1 MLMKFFLLP
10 KRFYKKSADFLP
22 LWAAAGTRPAAMF
35 FMQKVSASV
44 VEDRLIFHLG
54 GESSQRLENQLLAQL
69 VLVGVIQGRIAERVG
84 DSHGGDNSVGADRQ
98 RDRRDRAHV
107 HHGDTCSFDFF
118 NHRCAATSAGPSS
131 GGQDCSRYP
140 CVEQALAEFLSKL
153 LGGGDGGAVADSRV
167 VQVVQLADD
176 ALLLQIAEHVHRQ
189 DAVGVVVG
197 VDGVVAAMG
206 GLIGRGGEG
215 VHAGDQCRV
224 STVATENT
232 FTTTIDSINY
242 VSSSTGSVAYYTATA
257 YVDVAEGIYPGM
269 QVTVTIPKEEAAD
282 VVILRE
288 AALSFDLNN
297 QAFVY
302 TMNESGEL
310 ETTYVKTGVS
320 NGNYVEIRDGLKSG
334 DTVYVAVETTTDSF
348 SSLLSGLFG
357 SQQFNRQQNRTR
369 NNNTTNNN
377 RWNNNTNNG
386 NPGNGGFTPPSGGS
400 GMPGGGGR

>member
-1 MLMKFFLLP
+1 MEEKNSEQVQPSPVPGKKKRGKKRKTIRRIILALILVVILGGAAWLGIMSLRQEYTVTYDEYSATTGTISNALSFSGSLQARSNTTYTASSPATVRAVYVTREQNVKSGDALMRLSSGQTVEAEFDGRINQL
-10 KRFYKKSADFLP
+10 YVAEGD
-22 LWAAAGTRPAAMF
+22 
-35 FMQKVSASV
+35 KVSS
-44 VEDRLIFHLG
+44 
-54 GESSQRLENQLLAQL
+54 
-69 VLVGVIQGRIAERVG
+69 
-84 DSHGGDNSVGADRQ
+84 GA
-98 RDRRDRAHV
+98 
-107 HHGDTCSFDFF
+107 
-118 NHRCAATSAGPSS
+118 N
-131 GGQDCSRYP
+131 
-140 CVEQALAEFLSKL
+140 L
-153 LGGGDGGAVADSRV
+153 
-167 VQVVQLADD
+167 VQVVDFEH
-176 ALLLQIAEHVHRQ
+176 LQVSVR
-189 DAVGVVVG
+189 
-197 VDGVVAAMG
+197 VDEYD
-206 GLIGRGGEG
+206 ISS

-232 FTTTIDSINY
+232 FTTVIDSINY
-242 VSSSTGSVAYYTATA
+242 VSSSSGSVAYYTATA
-257 YVDVAEGIYPGM
+257 FVDVEEGVYPGM

-288 AALSFDLNN
+288 TALSFDLNN

-302 TMNESGEL
+302 TMNEIGEL

-357 SQQFNRQQNRTR
+357 SQQFNRQQNRNR

-386 NPGNGGFTPPSGGS
+386 NPGSGGFTPPSGGS

>member
-1 MLMKFFLLP
+1 MEEENNTEQSQPSPVPEKKKRGKKRKLVRRIILALILVVILGGAAWLGIMSLRQEYTVTYDEYSATTGTISNALSFSGSLQARSNVTYTASSPATVRAIYVTREQNVKAGDALMRLSSGQTVEAEFDGRINQL
-10 KRFYKKSADFLP
+10 YVAEGD
-22 LWAAAGTRPAAMF
+22 
-35 FMQKVSASV
+35 KVSS
-44 VEDRLIFHLG
+44 
-54 GESSQRLENQLLAQL
+54 
-69 VLVGVIQGRIAERVG
+69 
-84 DSHGGDNSVGADRQ
+84 GA
-98 RDRRDRAHV
+98 
-107 HHGDTCSFDFF
+107 
-118 NHRCAATSAGPSS
+118 N
-131 GGQDCSRYP
+131 
-140 CVEQALAEFLSKL
+140 L
-153 LGGGDGGAVADSRV
+153 
-167 VQVVQLADD
+167 VQVVDFEH
-176 ALLLQIAEHVHRQ
+176 LQVSVR
-189 DAVGVVVG
+189 
-197 VDGVVAAMG
+197 VDEYD
-206 GLIGRGGEG
+206 ISS

-369 NNNTTNNN
+369 NTNNSE
-377 RWNNNTNNG
+377 RWNNSNPGSG
-386 NPGNGGFTPPSGGS
+386 NPGSGGGFTPPSGGS
-400 GMPGGGGR
+400 NGSGGGGR

>member
-1 MLMKFFLLP
+1 MEEKNSEQVQPSPVPGKKKRGKKRKTIRRIILALILVVILGGAAWLGIMSLRQEYTVTYDEYSATTGTISNALSFSGSLQARSNVTYTASSPATVRAVYVTREQNVKAGDALMRLSSGQTVEAEFDGRINQL
-10 KRFYKKSADFLP
+10 YVAEGD
-22 LWAAAGTRPAAMF
+22 
-35 FMQKVSASV
+35 KVSA
-44 VEDRLIFHLG
+44 
-54 GESSQRLENQLLAQL
+54 
-69 VLVGVIQGRIAERVG
+69 
-84 DSHGGDNSVGADRQ
+84 GA
-98 RDRRDRAHV
+98 
-107 HHGDTCSFDFF
+107 
-118 NHRCAATSAGPSS
+118 N
-131 GGQDCSRYP
+131 
-140 CVEQALAEFLSKL
+140 L
-153 LGGGDGGAVADSRV
+153 
-167 VQVVQLADD
+167 VQVVDFEH
-176 ALLLQIAEHVHRQ
+176 LQVSVR
-189 DAVGVVVG
+189 
-197 VDGVVAAMG
+197 VDEYD
-206 GLIGRGGEG
+206 ISS

-288 AALSFDLNN
+288 AALSFDLKN

-369 NNNTTNNN
+369 NTNNSE
-377 RWNNNTNNG
+377 RWNNSNPGSG
-386 NPGNGGFTPPSGGS
+386 NPGSGGGFTPPSGGS
-400 GMPGGGGR
+400 NGSGGGGR

>member
-1 MLMKFFLLP
+1 MEEEKNTEQVQLSPVPGKKKRGKKRKTIRRIILALILVVILGGAAWLGIMSLRQEYTVTYDEYSATTGTISNALSFSGSLQARSNVTYTASSPATVRAVYVTREQNVKAGDALMRLSSGQTVEAEFDGRINQL
-10 KRFYKKSADFLP
+10 YVAEGD
-22 LWAAAGTRPAAMF
+22 
-35 FMQKVSASV
+35 KVSS
-44 VEDRLIFHLG
+44 
-54 GESSQRLENQLLAQL
+54 
-69 VLVGVIQGRIAERVG
+69 
-84 DSHGGDNSVGADRQ
+84 GA
-98 RDRRDRAHV
+98 
-107 HHGDTCSFDFF
+107 
-118 NHRCAATSAGPSS
+118 N
-131 GGQDCSRYP
+131 
-140 CVEQALAEFLSKL
+140 L
-153 LGGGDGGAVADSRV
+153 
-167 VQVVQLADD
+167 VQVVDFEH
-176 ALLLQIAEHVHRQ
+176 LQVSVR
-189 DAVGVVVG
+189 
-197 VDGVVAAMG
+197 VDEYD
-206 GLIGRGGEG
+206 ISS

-232 FTTTIDSINY
+232 FTITIDSINY

-302 TMNESGEL
+302 TMNENGEL

-320 NGNYVEIRDGLKSG
+320 NGNYVEIKDGLKSG

-369 NNNTTNNN
+369 NTNNSE
-377 RWNNNTNNG
+377 RWNNSNPGSG
-386 NPGNGGFTPPSGGS
+386 NPGSGGGFTPPSGFG
-400 GMPGGGGR
+400 GGNGGGGGGR

>member
-1 MLMKFFLLP
+1 MEEKNTEQVQQPVVPGKKKRGKKRKTIRRIILALILVVILGGAAWLGIMSLRQEYTVTYDEYSATTGTISNALSFSGSLQARSNVTYTASSPATVRAVYVTREQNVKAGDALMRLSSGQTVEAEFDGRINQL
-10 KRFYKKSADFLP
+10 YVAEGD
-22 LWAAAGTRPAAMF
+22 
-35 FMQKVSASV
+35 KVSS
-44 VEDRLIFHLG
+44 
-54 GESSQRLENQLLAQL
+54 
-69 VLVGVIQGRIAERVG
+69 
-84 DSHGGDNSVGADRQ
+84 GA
-98 RDRRDRAHV
+98 
-107 HHGDTCSFDFF
+107 
-118 NHRCAATSAGPSS
+118 N
-131 GGQDCSRYP
+131 
-140 CVEQALAEFLSKL
+140 L
-153 LGGGDGGAVADSRV
+153 
-167 VQVVQLADD
+167 VQVVDFEH
-176 ALLLQIAEHVHRQ
+176 LQVSVR
-189 DAVGVVVG
+189 
-197 VDGVVAAMG
+197 VDEYD
-206 GLIGRGGEG
+206 ISS

-369 NNNTTNNN
+369 NTNNSE
-377 RWNNNTNNG
+377 RWNNSNPGSG
-386 NPGNGGFTPPSGGS
+386 NPGSGGGFTPPSGGS
-400 GMPGGGGR
+400 NGSGGGGR

>member
-1 MLMKFFLLP
+1 MLFRSTYTASSPATVRAVYVTREQDIKAGDALL
-10 KRFYKKSADFLP
+10 RLSS
-22 LWAAAGTRPAAMF
+22 GQT
-35 FMQKVSASV
+35 
-44 VEDRLIFHLG
+44 VEAEFDGRI
-54 GESSQRLENQLLAQL
+54 NQLY
-69 VLVGVIQGRIAERVG
+69 VAEG
-84 DSHGGDNSVGADRQ
+84 DKVPSGA
-98 RDRRDRAHV
+98 
-107 HHGDTCSFDFF
+107 
-118 NHRCAATSAGPSS
+118 N
-131 GGQDCSRYP
+131 
-140 CVEQALAEFLSKL
+140 L
-153 LGGGDGGAVADSRV
+153 
-167 VQVVQLADD
+167 VQVVDFKH
-176 ALLLQIAEHVHRQ
+176 LQVSVR
-189 DAVGVVVG
+189 
-197 VDGVVAAMG
+197 VDEYD
-206 GLIGRGGEG
+206 ISS

-232 FTTTIDSINY
+232 FTTVIDSINY
-242 VSSSTGSVAYYTATA
+242 VSSSSGSVAYYTATA
-257 YVDVAEGIYPGM
+257 FVDVEEGVYPGM

-288 AALSFDLNN
+288 TALSFDLNN

-302 TMNESGEL
+302 TMNENGEL

-357 SQQFNRQQNRTR
+357 SQQFNRQQNRNR

-386 NPGNGGFTPPSGGS
+386 NPGSGGFTPPSGGS

>member
-1 MLMKFFLLP
+1 MEEKNTEQVQLSPVPGKKKRGKKRKTIRRIILALILVVILGGAAWLGIMSLRQEYTVTYDEYSATTGTISNALSFSGSLQARSNVTYTASSPAKVRAIYVTREQDVKAGDALMRLSSGQTVEAEFDGRINQL
-10 KRFYKKSADFLP
+10 YVAEGD
-22 LWAAAGTRPAAMF
+22 
-35 FMQKVSASV
+35 KVSS
-44 VEDRLIFHLG
+44 
-54 GESSQRLENQLLAQL
+54 
-69 VLVGVIQGRIAERVG
+69 
-84 DSHGGDNSVGADRQ
+84 GA
-98 RDRRDRAHV
+98 
-107 HHGDTCSFDFF
+107 
-118 NHRCAATSAGPSS
+118 N
-131 GGQDCSRYP
+131 
-140 CVEQALAEFLSKL
+140 L
-153 LGGGDGGAVADSRV
+153 
-167 VQVVQLADD
+167 VQVVDFEH
-176 ALLLQIAEHVHRQ
+176 LQVSVR
-189 DAVGVVVG
+189 
-197 VDGVVAAMG
+197 VDEYD
-206 GLIGRGGEG
+206 ISS

-369 NNNTTNNN
+369 NTNNSE
-377 RWNNNTNNG
+377 RWNNSNPGSG
-386 NPGNGGFTPPSGGS
+386 NPGSGGGFTPPSGGS
-400 GMPGGGGR
+400 NGSGGGGR

>member
-1 MLMKFFLLP
+1 MEEEKNTEQSQPSPVPEKKKRGKKRKLVRRIILALILVVILGGAAWLGIMSLRQEYTVTYDEYNATTGTISNALSFSGSLQARSNVTYTASSPATVRAVYVTREQDVKAGDALMRLSSGQTVEAEFDGRINQL
-10 KRFYKKSADFLP
+10 YVAEGD
-22 LWAAAGTRPAAMF
+22 
-35 FMQKVSASV
+35 KVSS
-44 VEDRLIFHLG
+44 
-54 GESSQRLENQLLAQL
+54 
-69 VLVGVIQGRIAERVG
+69 
-84 DSHGGDNSVGADRQ
+84 GA
-98 RDRRDRAHV
+98 
-107 HHGDTCSFDFF
+107 
-118 NHRCAATSAGPSS
+118 N
-131 GGQDCSRYP
+131 
-140 CVEQALAEFLSKL
+140 L
-153 LGGGDGGAVADSRV
+153 
-167 VQVVQLADD
+167 VQVVDFEH
-176 ALLLQIAEHVHRQ
+176 LQVSVR
-189 DAVGVVVG
+189 
-197 VDGVVAAMG
+197 VDEYD
-206 GLIGRGGEG
+206 ISS

-369 NNNTTNNN
+369 NTNNSE
-377 RWNNNTNNG
+377 RWNNSNPGSG
-386 NPGNGGFTPPSGGS
+386 NPGSGGGFTPPSGGS
-400 GMPGGGGR
+400 NGSGGGGR

>member
-1 MLMKFFLLP
+1 MEEEKNTEQVQLSPVPGKKKRGKKRKTIRRIILALILVVILGGAAWLGIMSLRQEYTVTYDEYSATTGTISNALSFSGSLQARSNVTYTASSPATVRAVYVTREQNVKAGDALMRLSSGQTVEAEFGGRINQL
-10 KRFYKKSADFLP
+10 YVAEGD
-22 LWAAAGTRPAAMF
+22 
-35 FMQKVSASV
+35 KVSS
-44 VEDRLIFHLG
+44 
-54 GESSQRLENQLLAQL
+54 
-69 VLVGVIQGRIAERVG
+69 
-84 DSHGGDNSVGADRQ
+84 GA
-98 RDRRDRAHV
+98 
-107 HHGDTCSFDFF
+107 
-118 NHRCAATSAGPSS
+118 N
-131 GGQDCSRYP
+131 
-140 CVEQALAEFLSKL
+140 L
-153 LGGGDGGAVADSRV
+153 
-167 VQVVQLADD
+167 VQVVDFEH
-176 ALLLQIAEHVHRQ
+176 LQVSVR
-189 DAVGVVVG
+189 
-197 VDGVVAAMG
+197 VDEYD
-206 GLIGRGGEG
+206 ISS

-302 TMNESGEL
+302 TMNENGEL

-320 NGNYVEIRDGLKSG
+320 NGNYVEINDGLKSG

-369 NNNTTNNN
+369 NTNNSE
-377 RWNNNTNNG
+377 RWNNSNPGSG
-386 NPGNGGFTPPSGGS
+386 NPGSGGGFTPPSGGS
-400 GMPGGGGR
+400 NGSGGGGR

>member
-1 MLMKFFLLP
+1 MEEEKNTEQVQPSPVPGKKKRGKKRKLIRRIILALILVVILGGAAWLGIMSLQQEYTVTYDEYNATTGTISNALSFSGSLQARSNTTYTASSPATVRAVYVTREQDVKAGDALMRLSTGQTVEAEFDGRINQL
-10 KRFYKKSADFLP
+10 YVAEGD
-22 LWAAAGTRPAAMF
+22 
-35 FMQKVSASV
+35 KVSA
-44 VEDRLIFHLG
+44 
-54 GESSQRLENQLLAQL
+54 
-69 VLVGVIQGRIAERVG
+69 
-84 DSHGGDNSVGADRQ
+84 GA
-98 RDRRDRAHV
+98 
-107 HHGDTCSFDFF
+107 S
-118 NHRCAATSAGPSS
+118 
-131 GGQDCSRYP
+131 
-140 CVEQALAEFLSKL
+140 L
-153 LGGGDGGAVADSRV
+153 
-167 VQVVQLADD
+167 VQVVDFEH
-176 ALLLQIAEHVHRQ
+176 LQVSVR
-189 DAVGVVVG
+189 
-197 VDGVVAAMG
+197 VDEYDISSV
-206 GLIGRGGEG
+206 R
-215 VHAGDQCRV
+215 AGDQCRV

-369 NNNTTNNN
+369 NTNNSE
-377 RWNNNTNNG
+377 RWNNSNPGSG
-386 NPGNGGFTPPSGGS
+386 NPGSGGGFTPPSGGNNGS
-400 GMPGGGGR
+400 GGGGR

>member
-1 MLMKFFLLP
+1 MEEKNTEQVQLSPVPGKKKRGKKRKTIRRIILALILFVILGGAAWLGIMTLRQEYTVTYDEYNATTGTISNALSFSGSLQARSNTTYTASSPATVRAVYVTREQDVKAGDALMRLSSGQTVEAEFDGRINQL
-10 KRFYKKSADFLP
+10 YVAEGD
-22 LWAAAGTRPAAMF
+22 
-35 FMQKVSASV
+35 KVSS
-44 VEDRLIFHLG
+44 
-54 GESSQRLENQLLAQL
+54 
-69 VLVGVIQGRIAERVG
+69 
-84 DSHGGDNSVGADRQ
+84 GA
-98 RDRRDRAHV
+98 
-107 HHGDTCSFDFF
+107 
-118 NHRCAATSAGPSS
+118 N
-131 GGQDCSRYP
+131 
-140 CVEQALAEFLSKL
+140 L
-153 LGGGDGGAVADSRV
+153 
-167 VQVVQLADD
+167 VQVVDFEH
-176 ALLLQIAEHVHRQ
+176 LQVSVR
-189 DAVGVVVG
+189 
-197 VDGVVAAMG
+197 VDEYD
-206 GLIGRGGEG
+206 ISS

-334 DTVYVAVETTTDSF
+334 NTVYVAVETTTDSF

-369 NNNTTNNN
+369 NTNNSE
-377 RWNNNTNNG
+377 RWNNSNPGSG
-386 NPGNGGFTPPSGGS
+386 NPGSGGGFTPPSGGS
-400 GMPGGGGR
+400 NGSGGGGR

>member
-1 MLMKFFLLP
+1 MEEKNTEQVQLSPVPGKKKRGKKRKTIRRIILALILVVILGGAAWLGIMSLRQEYTVTYDEYNATTGTISNALSFSGSLQARSNTTYTASSPATVRAVYVTREQDIKAGDALL
-10 KRFYKKSADFLP
+10 RLSSGQTVEAEFDGRINQLYVAEGD
-22 LWAAAGTRPAAMF
+22 
-35 FMQKVSASV
+35 KVSS
-44 VEDRLIFHLG
+44 
-54 GESSQRLENQLLAQL
+54 
-69 VLVGVIQGRIAERVG
+69 
-84 DSHGGDNSVGADRQ
+84 GA
-98 RDRRDRAHV
+98 
-107 HHGDTCSFDFF
+107 
-118 NHRCAATSAGPSS
+118 N
-131 GGQDCSRYP
+131 
-140 CVEQALAEFLSKL
+140 L
-153 LGGGDGGAVADSRV
+153 
-167 VQVVQLADD
+167 VQVVDFKH
-176 ALLLQIAEHVHRQ
+176 LQVSVR
-189 DAVGVVVG
+189 
-197 VDGVVAAMG
+197 VDEYD
-206 GLIGRGGEG
+206 ISS

-232 FTTTIDSINY
+232 FTTVIDSINY
-242 VSSSTGSVAYYTATA
+242 VSSSSGSVAYYTATA
-257 YVDVAEGIYPGM
+257 FVDVEEGVYPGM

-288 AALSFDLNN
+288 TALSFDLNN

-302 TMNESGEL
+302 TMNENGEL

-357 SQQFNRQQNRTR
+357 SQQFNRQQNRNR

-386 NPGNGGFTPPSGGS
+386 NPGSGGFTPPSGGS

>member
-1 MLMKFFLLP
+1 MEEKNTEQAQLSPVPGKKKRGKKRKTIRRIILALILVVILGGAAWLGIMSLRQKYTVTYDEYNATTGTISNALSFSGSLQARSNVTYTASSPATVRAVYVTREQNVKSGDTLMRLSSGQTVEAEFDGRINQL
-10 KRFYKKSADFLP
+10 YVAE
-22 LWAAAGTRPAAMF
+22 GN
-35 FMQKVSASV
+35 KVSS
-44 VEDRLIFHLG
+44 
-54 GESSQRLENQLLAQL
+54 
-69 VLVGVIQGRIAERVG
+69 
-84 DSHGGDNSVGADRQ
+84 GA
-98 RDRRDRAHV
+98 
-107 HHGDTCSFDFF
+107 
-118 NHRCAATSAGPSS
+118 N
-131 GGQDCSRYP
+131 
-140 CVEQALAEFLSKL
+140 L
-153 LGGGDGGAVADSRV
+153 
-167 VQVVQLADD
+167 VQVVDFEH
-176 ALLLQIAEHVHRQ
+176 LQVSVR
-189 DAVGVVVG
+189 
-197 VDGVVAAMG
+197 VDEYD
-206 GLIGRGGEG
+206 ISS

-269 QVTVTIPKEEAAD
+269 QVTVTIPKEEATD

-334 DTVYVAVETTTDSF
+334 DTVYVAVVTTTDSF

-369 NNNTTNNN
+369 NTNNSE
-377 RWNNNTNNG
+377 RWNNSNPGSG
-386 NPGNGGFTPPSGGS
+386 NPGSGGGFTPPSGGS
-400 GMPGGGGR
+400 NGSGGGGR

>member
-1 MLMKFFLLP
+1 MEEENNTEQSQPSPVPEKKKRGKKRKLVRRIILALILVVILGGAAWLGIMSLRQEYTVTYDEYSATTGTISNALSFSGSLQARSNVTYTASSPATVRAVYVTREQNVKAGDALMRLSSGQTVEAEFDGRINQL
-10 KRFYKKSADFLP
+10 YVAEGD
-22 LWAAAGTRPAAMF
+22 
-35 FMQKVSASV
+35 KVSS
-44 VEDRLIFHLG
+44 
-54 GESSQRLENQLLAQL
+54 
-69 VLVGVIQGRIAERVG
+69 
-84 DSHGGDNSVGADRQ
+84 GA
-98 RDRRDRAHV
+98 
-107 HHGDTCSFDFF
+107 
-118 NHRCAATSAGPSS
+118 N
-131 GGQDCSRYP
+131 
-140 CVEQALAEFLSKL
+140 L
-153 LGGGDGGAVADSRV
+153 
-167 VQVVQLADD
+167 VQVVDFEH
-176 ALLLQIAEHVHRQ
+176 LQVSVR
-189 DAVGVVVG
+189 
-197 VDGVVAAMG
+197 VDEYD
-206 GLIGRGGEG
+206 ISS

-369 NNNTTNNN
+369 NTNNSE
-377 RWNNNTNNG
+377 RWNNSNPGSG
-386 NPGNGGFTPPSGGS
+386 NPGSGGGFTPPSGGS
-400 GMPGGGGR
+400 NGSGGGGR

>member
-1 MLMKFFLLP
+1 MEEEKNTEQVQLSPVPGKKKRGKKRKTIRRIILALILVVILGGAAWLGIMSLRQEYTVTYDEYSATTGTISNALSFSGSLQARSNVTYTASSPATVRAIYVTREQNVKAGDALMRLSSGQTVEAEFDGRINQL
-10 KRFYKKSADFLP
+10 YVAEGD
-22 LWAAAGTRPAAMF
+22 
-35 FMQKVSASV
+35 KVSS
-44 VEDRLIFHLG
+44 
-54 GESSQRLENQLLAQL
+54 
-69 VLVGVIQGRIAERVG
+69 
-84 DSHGGDNSVGADRQ
+84 GA
-98 RDRRDRAHV
+98 
-107 HHGDTCSFDFF
+107 
-118 NHRCAATSAGPSS
+118 N
-131 GGQDCSRYP
+131 
-140 CVEQALAEFLSKL
+140 L
-153 LGGGDGGAVADSRV
+153 
-167 VQVVQLADD
+167 VQVVDFEH
-176 ALLLQIAEHVHRQ
+176 LQVSVR
-189 DAVGVVVG
+189 
-197 VDGVVAAMG
+197 VDEYD
-206 GLIGRGGEG
+206 ISS

-369 NNNTTNNN
+369 NTNNSE
-377 RWNNNTNNG
+377 RWNNSNPGSG
-386 NPGNGGFTPPSGGS
+386 NPGSGGGFTPPSGGS
-400 GMPGGGGR
+400 NGSGGGGR

>member
-1 MLMKFFLLP
+1 MEEEKNTEQSQPSPVPEKKKRGKKRKLVRRIILALILVIILGGAAWLGIMSLRQEYTVTYDEYNATTGTISNALSFSGSLQARSNVTYTASSPATVRAVYVTREQAVKAGDALMRLSSGQTVEAEFDGRINQL
-10 KRFYKKSADFLP
+10 YVAEGD
-22 LWAAAGTRPAAMF
+22 
-35 FMQKVSASV
+35 KVSS
-44 VEDRLIFHLG
+44 
-54 GESSQRLENQLLAQL
+54 
-69 VLVGVIQGRIAERVG
+69 
-84 DSHGGDNSVGADRQ
+84 GA
-98 RDRRDRAHV
+98 
-107 HHGDTCSFDFF
+107 
-118 NHRCAATSAGPSS
+118 N
-131 GGQDCSRYP
+131 
-140 CVEQALAEFLSKL
+140 L
-153 LGGGDGGAVADSRV
+153 
-167 VQVVQLADD
+167 VQVVDFEH
-176 ALLLQIAEHVHRQ
+176 LQVSVR
-189 DAVGVVVG
+189 
-197 VDGVVAAMG
+197 VDEYD
-206 GLIGRGGEG
+206 ISS

-320 NGNYVEIRDGLKSG
+320 NGNYVEIKDGLKSG

-369 NNNTTNNN
+369 NTNNSE
-377 RWNNNTNNG
+377 RWNNSNPGSG
-386 NPGNGGFTPPSGGS
+386 NPGSGGGFTPPSGGS
-400 GMPGGGGR
+400 NGSGGGGR

>member
-1 MLMKFFLLP
+1 MEEKNTEQVQLSPVPEKKKRGKKRKTIRRIILALILFVILGGAAWLGIMTLRQEYTVTYDEYNATTGTISNALSFSGSLQARSNTTYTASSPATVRAVYVTREQDVKAGDALMRLSSGQTVEAEFDGRINQL
-10 KRFYKKSADFLP
+10 YVAEGD
-22 LWAAAGTRPAAMF
+22 
-35 FMQKVSASV
+35 KVSS
-44 VEDRLIFHLG
+44 
-54 GESSQRLENQLLAQL
+54 
-69 VLVGVIQGRIAERVG
+69 
-84 DSHGGDNSVGADRQ
+84 GA
-98 RDRRDRAHV
+98 
-107 HHGDTCSFDFF
+107 
-118 NHRCAATSAGPSS
+118 N
-131 GGQDCSRYP
+131 
-140 CVEQALAEFLSKL
+140 L
-153 LGGGDGGAVADSRV
+153 
-167 VQVVQLADD
+167 VQVVDFEH
-176 ALLLQIAEHVHRQ
+176 LQVSVR
-189 DAVGVVVG
+189 
-197 VDGVVAAMG
+197 VDEYD
-206 GLIGRGGEG
+206 ISS

-232 FTTTIDSINY
+232 FTTVIDSINY
-242 VSSSTGSVAYYTATA
+242 VSSSSGSVAYYTATA
-257 YVDVAEGIYPGM
+257 FVDVEEGIYPGM

-320 NGNYVEIRDGLKSG
+320 NGNYVEIKDGLKSG

-357 SQQFNRQQNRTR
+357 SQQFNRQQNRNR

-386 NPGNGGFTPPSGGS
+386 NPGSGGFTPPSGGS

>member
-1 MLMKFFLLP
+1 MEEKNTEQVQQPVVPGKKKRGKKRKTIRRIILALILVVILGGAAWLGIMSLRQEYTVTYDEYNATTGTISNALSFSGSLQARSNTTYTASSPAMVRAVYVTREQDVKAGDALMRLSSGQTVEAEFDGRINQL
-10 KRFYKKSADFLP
+10 YVAEGD
-22 LWAAAGTRPAAMF
+22 
-35 FMQKVSASV
+35 KVSS
-44 VEDRLIFHLG
+44 
-54 GESSQRLENQLLAQL
+54 
-69 VLVGVIQGRIAERVG
+69 
-84 DSHGGDNSVGADRQ
+84 GA
-98 RDRRDRAHV
+98 
-107 HHGDTCSFDFF
+107 
-118 NHRCAATSAGPSS
+118 N
-131 GGQDCSRYP
+131 
-140 CVEQALAEFLSKL
+140 L
-153 LGGGDGGAVADSRV
+153 
-167 VQVVQLADD
+167 VQVVDFEH
-176 ALLLQIAEHVHRQ
+176 LQVSVR
-189 DAVGVVVG
+189 
-197 VDGVVAAMG
+197 VDEYD
-206 GLIGRGGEG
+206 ISS

-302 TMNESGEL
+302 TMNESGLREAALSFDLNNQAFVYTMNESGEL

-357 SQQFNRQQNRTR
+357 SQQFNRQQNRNR
-369 NNNTTNNN
+369 NNSTTNNN

-386 NPGNGGFTPPSGGS
+386 NPGSGGFTPPSGGS

>member
-1 MLMKFFLLP
+1 MEEKNTEQVQLSPVPGKKKREKKRKTIRRIILALILVVILGGAAWLGIMSLRQEYTVTYDEYNATTGTISNALSFSGSLQARSNTTYTASSPATVRAVYVTREQDVKAGDALMRLSSGQTLEAEFDGRINQL
-10 KRFYKKSADFLP
+10 YVAEGD
-22 LWAAAGTRPAAMF
+22 
-35 FMQKVSASV
+35 KVSS
-44 VEDRLIFHLG
+44 
-54 GESSQRLENQLLAQL
+54 
-69 VLVGVIQGRIAERVG
+69 
-84 DSHGGDNSVGADRQ
+84 GA
-98 RDRRDRAHV
+98 
-107 HHGDTCSFDFF
+107 
-118 NHRCAATSAGPSS
+118 N
-131 GGQDCSRYP
+131 
-140 CVEQALAEFLSKL
+140 L
-153 LGGGDGGAVADSRV
+153 
-167 VQVVQLADD
+167 VQVVDFEH
-176 ALLLQIAEHVHRQ
+176 LQVSVR
-189 DAVGVVVG
+189 
-197 VDGVVAAMG
+197 VDEYD
-206 GLIGRGGEG
+206 ISS

-334 DTVYVAVETTTDSF
+334 DTVYIAVETTTDSF

-369 NNNTTNNN
+369 NTNNSE
-377 RWNNNTNNG
+377 RWNNSNPGSG
-386 NPGNGGFTPPSGGS
+386 NPGSGGFTPPSGGS
-400 GMPGGGGR
+400 NGSGGGGR

>member
-1 MLMKFFLLP
+1 MEEEKNTEQVQLSPVPGKKKRGKKRKTIRRIILALILVVILGGAAWLGIMSLRQEYTVTYDEYSATTGTISNALSFSGSLQARSNVTYTASSPATVRAIYVTREQNVKAGDALMRLSSGQTVEAEFDGRINQL
-10 KRFYKKSADFLP
+10 YVAEGD
-22 LWAAAGTRPAAMF
+22 
-35 FMQKVSASV
+35 KVSS
-44 VEDRLIFHLG
+44 
-54 GESSQRLENQLLAQL
+54 
-69 VLVGVIQGRIAERVG
+69 
-84 DSHGGDNSVGADRQ
+84 GA
-98 RDRRDRAHV
+98 
-107 HHGDTCSFDFF
+107 
-118 NHRCAATSAGPSS
+118 N
-131 GGQDCSRYP
+131 
-140 CVEQALAEFLSKL
+140 L
-153 LGGGDGGAVADSRV
+153 
-167 VQVVQLADD
+167 VQVVDFEH
-176 ALLLQIAEHVHRQ
+176 LQVSVR
-189 DAVGVVVG
+189 
-197 VDGVVAAMG
+197 VDEYD
-206 GLIGRGGEG
+206 ISS

-320 NGNYVEIRDGLKSG
+320 NGNYVEIKDGLKSD

-369 NNNTTNNN
+369 NTNNSE
-377 RWNNNTNNG
+377 RWNNSNPGSG
-386 NPGNGGFTPPSGGS
+386 NPGSGGGFTPPSGGS
-400 GMPGGGGR
+400 NGSGGGGR

>member
-1 MLMKFFLLP
+1 MSLRQEYTVTYDEYNATTGTISNALSFSGSLQARSNVTYTASSPATVRAVYVTREQDVKAGDALMRLSSGQTVEAEFDGRINQL
-10 KRFYKKSADFLP
+10 YVAEGD
-22 LWAAAGTRPAAMF
+22 
-35 FMQKVSASV
+35 KVS
-44 VEDRLIFHLG
+44 
-54 GESSQRLENQLLAQL
+54 
-69 VLVGVIQGRIAERVG
+69 
-84 DSHGGDNSVGADRQ
+84 
-98 RDRRDRAHV
+98 
-107 HHGDTCSFDFF
+107 
-118 NHRCAATSAGPSS
+118 S
-131 GGQDCSRYP
+131 GSN
-140 CVEQALAEFLSKL
+140 L
-153 LGGGDGGAVADSRV
+153 
-167 VQVVQLADD
+167 VQVVDFEH
-176 ALLLQIAEHVHRQ
+176 LQVSVR
-189 DAVGVVVG
+189 
-197 VDGVVAAMG
+197 VDEYDISSV
-206 GLIGRGGEG
+206 R
-215 VHAGDQCRV
+215 AGDQCRV

-334 DTVYVAVETTTDSF
+334 DTVYIAVETTTDSF

-369 NNNTTNNN
+369 NTNNSE
-377 RWNNNTNNG
+377 RWNNSNPGSG
-386 NPGNGGFTPPSGGS
+386 NPGSGGFTPPSGGS
-400 GMPGGGGR
+400 NGSGGGGR

>member
-1 MLMKFFLLP
+1 MEEKNTEQVQLSPVPGKKKRGKKRKTIRRIILALILVVILGGAAWLGIMSLQQEYTVTYDEYSATTGTISNALSFSGSLQARSNVTYTASSPATVRAVYVTREQNVKAGDALMRLSTGQTVEAEFDG
-10 KRFYKKSADFLP
+10 RINQMYVAEGD
-22 LWAAAGTRPAAMF
+22 
-35 FMQKVSASV
+35 KVSA
-44 VEDRLIFHLG
+44 
-54 GESSQRLENQLLAQL
+54 
-69 VLVGVIQGRIAERVG
+69 
-84 DSHGGDNSVGADRQ
+84 GA
-98 RDRRDRAHV
+98 
-107 HHGDTCSFDFF
+107 S
-118 NHRCAATSAGPSS
+118 
-131 GGQDCSRYP
+131 
-140 CVEQALAEFLSKL
+140 L
-153 LGGGDGGAVADSRV
+153 
-167 VQVVQLADD
+167 VQVVDFEHM
-176 ALLLQIAEHVHRQ
+176 QISVRVDEYDIGSVHT
-189 DAVGVVVG
+189 
-197 VDGVVAAMG
+197 
-206 GLIGRGGEG
+206 
-215 VHAGDQCRV
+215 GDECRV

-369 NNNTTNNN
+369 NTNNSE
-377 RWNNNTNNG
+377 RLNNSNPGSG
-386 NPGNGGFTPPSGGS
+386 NPGSGGGFTPPSGGS
-400 GMPGGGGR
+400 NGSGGGGR

>member
-1 MLMKFFLLP
+1 MEEKNTEQAQLSPVPGKKKRGKKRKTIRRIILALILVVILGGAAWLGIMSLRQKYTVTYDEYNATTGTISNALSFSGSLQARSNVTYTASSPATVRAVYVTREQNVKSGDVLMRLSSGQTVEAEFDGRINQL
-10 KRFYKKSADFLP
+10 YVAE
-22 LWAAAGTRPAAMF
+22 GN
-35 FMQKVSASV
+35 KVSS
-44 VEDRLIFHLG
+44 
-54 GESSQRLENQLLAQL
+54 
-69 VLVGVIQGRIAERVG
+69 
-84 DSHGGDNSVGADRQ
+84 GA
-98 RDRRDRAHV
+98 
-107 HHGDTCSFDFF
+107 
-118 NHRCAATSAGPSS
+118 N
-131 GGQDCSRYP
+131 
-140 CVEQALAEFLSKL
+140 L
-153 LGGGDGGAVADSRV
+153 
-167 VQVVQLADD
+167 VQVVDFEH
-176 ALLLQIAEHVHRQ
+176 LQVSVR
-189 DAVGVVVG
+189 
-197 VDGVVAAMG
+197 VDEYD
-206 GLIGRGGEG
+206 ISS

-369 NNNTTNNN
+369 NTNNSE
-377 RWNNNTNNG
+377 RWNNSNPGSG
-386 NPGNGGFTPPSGGS
+386 NPGSGGGFTPPSGGS
-400 GMPGGGGR
+400 NGSGGGGR

>member
-1 MLMKFFLLP
+1 MEEKNAEQVQLSPVPGKKKRGKKRKLIRRIILALILVVILGGAAWLGIMSLRQEYTVTYDEYNATTGTISNALSFSGSLQARSNVTYTASSPATVRAVYVTREQNVKAGDALMRLSSGQTVEAEFDGRINQL
-10 KRFYKKSADFLP
+10 YVAEGD
-22 LWAAAGTRPAAMF
+22 
-35 FMQKVSASV
+35 KVSS
-44 VEDRLIFHLG
+44 
-54 GESSQRLENQLLAQL
+54 
-69 VLVGVIQGRIAERVG
+69 
-84 DSHGGDNSVGADRQ
+84 GA
-98 RDRRDRAHV
+98 
-107 HHGDTCSFDFF
+107 
-118 NHRCAATSAGPSS
+118 N
-131 GGQDCSRYP
+131 
-140 CVEQALAEFLSKL
+140 L
-153 LGGGDGGAVADSRV
+153 
-167 VQVVQLADD
+167 VQVVDFEH
-176 ALLLQIAEHVHRQ
+176 LQVSVR
-189 DAVGVVVG
+189 
-197 VDGVVAAMG
+197 VDEYD
-206 GLIGRGGEG
+206 ISS

-288 AALSFDLNN
+288 TALSFDLNN

-369 NNNTTNNN
+369 NTNNSE
-377 RWNNNTNNG
+377 RWNNSNPGSG
-386 NPGNGGFTPPSGGS
+386 NPGSGGGFTPPSGGNNGS
-400 GMPGGGGR
+400 GGGGR

>member
-1 MLMKFFLLP
+1 MEEEKNTEQVQLSPVPGKKKRGKKRKTIRRIILALILVVILGGAAWLGIMSLRQEYTVTYDEYSATTGTISNALSFSGSLQARSNVTYTASSPATVRAIYVTREQNVKAGDALMRLSSGQTVEAEFDGRINQL
-10 KRFYKKSADFLP
+10 YVAEGD
-22 LWAAAGTRPAAMF
+22 
-35 FMQKVSASV
+35 KVSS
-44 VEDRLIFHLG
+44 
-54 GESSQRLENQLLAQL
+54 
-69 VLVGVIQGRIAERVG
+69 
-84 DSHGGDNSVGADRQ
+84 GA
-98 RDRRDRAHV
+98 
-107 HHGDTCSFDFF
+107 
-118 NHRCAATSAGPSS
+118 N
-131 GGQDCSRYP
+131 
-140 CVEQALAEFLSKL
+140 L
-153 LGGGDGGAVADSRV
+153 
-167 VQVVQLADD
+167 VQVVDFEH
-176 ALLLQIAEHVHRQ
+176 LQVSVR
-189 DAVGVVVG
+189 
-197 VDGVVAAMG
+197 VDEYD
-206 GLIGRGGEG
+206 ISS

-302 TMNESGEL
+302 TMNENGEL

-320 NGNYVEIRDGLKSG
+320 NGNYVEIKDGLKSG

-369 NNNTTNNN
+369 NTNNSE
-377 RWNNNTNNG
+377 RWNNSNPGSG
-386 NPGNGGFTPPSGGS
+386 NPGSGGGFTPPSGGS
-400 GMPGGGGR
+400 NASGGGGR